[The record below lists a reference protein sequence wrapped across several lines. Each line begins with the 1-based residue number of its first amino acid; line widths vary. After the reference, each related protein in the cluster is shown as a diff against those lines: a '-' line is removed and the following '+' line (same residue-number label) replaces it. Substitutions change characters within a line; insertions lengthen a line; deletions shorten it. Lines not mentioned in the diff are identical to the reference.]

1 MIMKKTLVC
10 VCSLSFILSA
20 GLFAQTQGK
29 AKMKGIVYEE
39 ETGQPLPGV
48 TVRPYCESVDAYYLP
63 SPVTGGDG
71 KWSVYFIKTGM
82 WKLEFEKVGYIPQS
96 LSYRVVVDPGSLEKP
111 IEIKLRK
118 IKNLVVKETIV
129 ADMGRADKL
138 FAEKKYDEARAIY
151 EKLLA
156 ENPDVYVL
164 NKSIGNCYF
173 ASENYEKALEC
184 YMKVFDKQPDR
195 ADVIASIAHAY
206 NNWGKKDRAAE
217 WYKKV
222 PLDQIQDIDTAYNAG
237 VVLYN
242 SGNVAEA
249 AKYFKK
255 AVEVDKEF
263 ADGYYQL
270 GMASVA
276 LNKSEEA
283 VEALKKFLQLAPESP
298 QAAAARSVIEALTK
312 K

>member
-1 MIMKKTLVC
+1 MKRTLVYAC
-10 VCSLSFILSA
+10 GLSLFFSM
-20 GLFAQTQGK
+20 GLVAQFQGK
-29 AKMKGIVYEE
+29 AKMRGIVYDEE
-39 ETGQPLPGV
+39 SGQPLPGV
-48 TVRPYCESVDAYYLP
+48 TVKPYCESVDAYYLP
-63 SPVTGGDG
+63 SPVTGKDG
-71 KWSVYFIKTGM
+71 KWGAYFIKTGI

-96 LSYRVVVDPGSLEKP
+96 LSYRVDLDPGALEKL

-118 IKNLVVKETIV
+118 IKNLVVKEAIV

-138 FAEKKYDEARAIY
+138 FAEKKYSQARAFY
-151 EKLLA
+151 GKLLA
-156 ENPDVYVL
+156 ENPDIYIL

-173 ASENYEKALEC
+173 AEENYEKALESF
-184 YMKVFDKQPDR
+184 MKVYDKQPER
-195 ADVIASIAHAY
+195 ADVLASIANAY
-206 NNWGKKDRAAE
+206 NNWGKKDQAAE

-222 PLDQIQDIDTAYNAG
+222 PLDEIQDIDTAYNAG

-276 LNKSEEA
+276 LNKSEAA

-298 QAAAARSVIEALTK
+298 QAAAAKSVIEALTK

>member
-1 MIMKKTLVC
+1 MKRTLVC
-10 VCSLSFILSA
+10 ACGLILLFSMGLS
-20 GLFAQTQGK
+20 AQTQGK
-29 AKMKGIVYEE
+29 AIMRGIVYDE

-48 TVRPYCESVDAYYLP
+48 TVKPYCESVDAYYLP
-63 SPVTGGDG
+63 SPLTGKDG
-71 KWSVYFIKTGM
+71 RWGVFYIKTGM
-82 WKLEFEKVGYIPQS
+82 WKLDFEKVGYIPQS
-96 LSYRVVVDPGSLEKP
+96 LSYRVVLDPGSLEKP

-118 IKNLVVKETIV
+118 IKNLVCKETIV
-129 ADMGRADKL
+129 AYVGRADKL
-138 FAEKKYDEARAIY
+138 FAEKKYDEARAFY

-156 ENPDVYVL
+156 GNPDVYIL

-173 ASENYEKALEC
+173 AVENYEKALEC
-184 YMKVFDKQPDR
+184 FMKVYDKQPDR
-195 ADVIASIAHAY
+195 ADVLAALAHAY
-206 NNWGKKDRAAE
+206 NNWGKKDQAAE

-222 PLDQIQDIDTAYNAG
+222 PLDQIPDIDTAYNAG

-242 SGNVAEA
+242 SGNVAESV
-249 AKYFKK
+249 KYFKK

-263 ADGYYQL
+263 ADGFYQL

-283 VEALKKFLQLAPESP
+283 IEALEKFLQLAPESP
-298 QAAAARSVIEALTK
+298 QAAAAKSVIEALTK